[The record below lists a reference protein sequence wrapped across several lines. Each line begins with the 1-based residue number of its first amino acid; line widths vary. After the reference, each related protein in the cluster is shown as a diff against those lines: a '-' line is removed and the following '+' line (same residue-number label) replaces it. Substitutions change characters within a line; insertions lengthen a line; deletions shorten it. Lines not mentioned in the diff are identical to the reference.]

1 MKYKTKPWQHQDELT
16 KLLELRHKPYWA
28 LFWDMGTGKTKQ
40 ACDIMRLVAYQLDRI
55 PKTLIIGPV
64 VVQNNWLEEIE
75 RHTYFDTKRVQVVDG
90 QTKLN
95 GKKNKNPSKK
105 LKIEQ
110 VENYK
115 KDIFIISTET
125 VSDSAGSVFD
135 HLKRAHDFELL
146 IVDECHNFKNPTGV
160 RTKALHKFTR
170 QPSLKYRYILT
181 GSPILQNAL
190 DLWAQFYLL
199 NPDILGANFFSF
211 RSKYFYDANAAMPSN
226 VHFPN
231 WQPKDEKYFKRMGYR
246 EEEDLKGLN
255 KIIYQHA
262 NRVMKSDT
270 LDLPDMIYQKI
281 PVEMPTKQRKI
292 YDEFKN
298 TLIAFLEG
306 QPVKE
311 FLNEALAQSL
321 LGEIELPE
329 TMRADT
335 AIVQT
340 IRLQQLICGIFTT
353 EDGSIK
359 HIENNR
365 LKVLRSLLESICT
378 NKENKVIVWTTFTPT
393 YEPISSI
400 CKELGIGHTFL
411 TGQQNKE
418 EKDTNVKA
426 FNTDEDVQVIIAN
439 QGAGGTGINLTA
451 ANYAVYFSRSFN
463 LAHDLQS
470 EARNYRGGQKR
481 KVTRI
486 DLVTPDTIDEAIL
499 EKLKDKKEHAEDI
512 LKTRE
517 FSAKEVLKLI

>member
-1 MKYKTKPWQHQDELT
+1 MKYKTKPWLHQKKLT
-16 KLLELRHKPYWA
+16 ELLELREKPYFG

-55 PKTLIIGPV
+55 PKTLIVCPV
-64 VVQNNWLEEIE
+64 VVMNNWAREIE
-75 RHTYFDTKRVQVVDG
+75 AHTYFDTKKVQVLDG

-95 GKKNKNPSKK
+95 GKKNKNPTKK

-110 VENYK
+110 AQNYK

-125 VSDSAGSVFD
+125 VTDKDDTPFRYLTNAHEFD
-135 HLKRAHDFELL
+135 LI
-146 IVDECHNFKNPTGV
+146 IVDEVHNFKNPTGV

-170 QPSLKYRYILT
+170 QPSLKWRYILT
-181 GSPILQNAL
+181 GSPVLQNAL
-190 DLWAQFYLL
+190 DLWAQFYILS
-199 NPDILGANFFSF
+199 PDILGGNFFSF
-211 RSKYFYDANAAMPSN
+211 RSKYFYDANAGMPTD

-246 EEEDLKGLN
+246 EDEDLKGLN

-262 NRVMKSDT
+262 SRVMKSQT
-270 LDLPDMIYQKI
+270 LDLPDMLYQKVE
-281 PVEMPTKQRKI
+281 VEMPAKQRKI
-292 YDEFKN
+292 YDDFKN

-311 FLNEALAQSL
+311 FLNEALAKSL

-329 TMRADT
+329 AMRADT

-353 EDGSIK
+353 EDGDIK

-393 YEPISSI
+393 YEPISII
-400 CKELGIGHTFL
+400 CKELGIEHTFL
-411 TGQQNKE
+411 TGLQTKE
-418 EKDTNVKA
+418 EKDANVDA
-426 FNTDEDVQVIIAN
+426 FNTDEKVRVIIAN
-439 QGAGGTGINLTA
+439 QAAGGTGVNLTA
-451 ANYAVYFSRSFN
+451 SNYSIYFSRSFN